1 MGIPGFFGWLL
12 KKYDK
17 SVFTSYKINAPRTD
31 MRGVES
37 SILTRGTSTV
47 DELYI
52 DANCMLHPSCFK
64 ILKRANPIMSN
75 DILESEM
82 INKCITD
89 LDYLIKY
96 VNPTTK
102 LFVAVDGVAPLA
114 KISQQRK
121 RRYKSYDDT
130 IRKNI
135 IKQKFNVPLTHSWT
149 NASIT
154 PGTLFMEKLHE
165 KLYAYLQTLSKPI
178 QIIYSSYHTCG
189 EGEHKIFDH
198 IRKQNTN
205 LVRVIYGLDADLIFL
220 SMACKKQNIF
230 LIREEME
237 FRTGQESK
245 TLDQH
250 DTFTY
255 VNIDTIIQCFNE
267 LVYDSLVR
275 ATTEINK
282 HSQNIQKDN
291 INDIIFIC
299 YFLGNDFIPHVP
311 SIDIKKYG
319 MDMLLESYV
328 HAYITNTT
336 PLITYIDGKIQLS
349 VLFFND
355 FLAHLAICEKDWFS
369 QDSVRVSRESHCT
382 NPCDDEIWKLDNML
396 LVKPTD
402 IFQKYIG
409 TFDDWK
415 FRYYEHY
422 FHCSESQEQMIK
434 SICKNYIDGVM
445 WIAKY
450 YFGECP
456 SWTWVYEYQCAPFV
470 TDLNKFMQT
479 HHYNVNNHEFE
490 LSKPLQPIT
499 QLMCVIP
506 KTYSYLLPDNYSK
519 LMNDESPIGD
529 MFPSKFTLDI
539 CNKDMF
545 WQCNP
550 ILPHLNIERVTE
562 ITDTLKQT
570 AQTKKLNQIMDHIV
584 IK

>member
-17 SVFTSYKINAPRTD
+17 SVFTTYKINAR
-31 MRGVES
+31 
-37 SILTRGTSTV
+37 I

-64 ILKRANPIMSN
+64 ILKRANPAIPT
-75 DILESEM
+75 DKLENEM
-82 INKCITD
+82 ISRCITD
-89 LDYLIKY
+89 LDYLINF

-102 LFVAVDGVAPLA
+102 LFIAVDGVAPLA
-114 KISQQRK
+114 KINQQRK
-121 RRYKSYDDT
+121 RRYKSYDET
-130 IRKNI
+130 IRKNTI
-135 IKQKFNVPLTHSWT
+135 RQKFNAPQMHSWT

-165 KLYAYLQTLSKPI
+165 KLYAYLQSLTKPI

-198 IRKQNTN
+198 IRKQNNN
-205 LVRVIYGLDADLIFL
+205 LTRVIYGLDADLIFL
-220 SMACKKQNIF
+220 SMACKKQNIY

-237 FRTGQESK
+237 FRNNNEYNAIDHHES
-245 TLDQH
+245 
-250 DTFTY
+250 FIY
-255 VNIDTIIQCFNE
+255 VNIDVLMKCFNE
-267 LVYDSLVR
+267 LVYDMLTQI
-275 ATTEINK
+275 TTEKGK
-282 HSQNIQKDN
+282 HTQEIRKDN

-319 MDMLLESYV
+319 MDMLLESYAY
-328 HAYITNTT
+328 AYITNTT
-336 PLITYIDGKIQLS
+336 PLIICSGEKIQIS

-355 FLAHLAICEKDWFS
+355 FLMHLSVCEKDCFS
-369 QDSVRVSRESHCT
+369 QDDGVKVHRESRCT

-396 LVKPTD
+396 IVESTD
-402 IFQKYIG
+402 VFQKYIG

-434 SICKNYIDGVM
+434 YICKNYIDGIM

-456 SWTWVYEYQCAPFV
+456 SWHWVYDYQCAPFV
-470 TDLNKFMQT
+470 TDLSKFMLT
-479 HHYNVNNHEFE
+479 NHYNVNNHEFE
-490 LSKPLQPIT
+490 LSEPLQPIT

-506 KTYSYLLPDNYSK
+506 KTYSYLLPECYAK
-519 LMNDESPIGD
+519 LMNDDSPIGD
-529 MFPSKFTLDI
+529 IFPNNFNIDL

-550 ILPHLNIERVTE
+550 ILPSLNIKR
-562 ITDTLKQT
+562 ITDITNNIKQT
-570 AQTKKLNQIMDHIV
+570 QQIKKLNQLIGHIV
-584 IK
+584 IR